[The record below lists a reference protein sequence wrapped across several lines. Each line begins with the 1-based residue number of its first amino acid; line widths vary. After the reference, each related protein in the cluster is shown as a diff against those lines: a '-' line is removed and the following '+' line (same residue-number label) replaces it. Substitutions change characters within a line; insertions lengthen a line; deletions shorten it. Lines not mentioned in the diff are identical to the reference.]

1 MADNTGEEHLENPP
15 DTQSKNLP
23 DENIHTK
30 NSDTISQNQETE
42 NMEVHHHPQL
52 HHQHKKWKEYLLES
66 LMIFVA
72 VTLGFFAEQ
81 LREHY
86 IEINTEKEYVESLY
100 NDLKTDSLTIQLR
113 IEEKKWIENKFDSV
127 ETMLASNDISNNNEF
142 IYYVEKYL
150 EFNEVFTSQDV
161 TYQQLKSS
169 GGFRFLKNIELYKK
183 LSDYYNLYSR
193 YQEIDGKFGMREG
206 INETMALE
214 SKIFDAKDLASL
226 GNEKSSKNIYEFAL
240 RPEGKKFKPIKR
252 NKENLNLL
260 YMKIDNANDRIKVSN
275 VFLGWLK
282 IKAVELINE
291 LKKEYNLE

>member
-1 MADNTGEEHLENPP
+1 MADNLDNTSN
-15 DTQSKNLP
+15 TQSENLL
-23 DENIHTK
+23 DEITP
-30 NSDTISQNQETE
+30 IIIPEQETK

-52 HHQHKKWKEYLLES
+52 HHQHKTWKEYLLES
-66 LMIFVA
+66 LMIFIA

-86 IEINTEKEYVESLY
+86 IEIKTEKEYVESLY
-100 NDLKTDSLTIQLR
+100 NDLKKDSLTIQLR

-127 ETMLASNDISNNNEF
+127 ETMLASNDITNNNGF
-142 IYYVEKYL
+142 IYYVEKYIG
-150 EFNEVFTSQDV
+150 FNEVFTAQDV

-193 YQEIDGKFGMREG
+193 YQEIDGKFGIREG
-206 INETMALE
+206 ITETMALE
-214 SKIFDAKDLASL
+214 SKIFNAKDLASL
-226 GNEKSSKNIYEFAL
+226 GNEKDSKNMYEFAL
-240 RPEGKKFKPIKR
+240 RPEGKKFEPIKG

-260 YMKIDNANDRIKVSN
+260 YLEIDNANDRMKVSN

-291 LKKEYNLE
+291 LKKEYHLE

>member
-1 MADNTGEEHLENPP
+1 MADDLDDVNLENPTNTP
-15 DTQSKNLP
+15 AEDLLDRITPVNEIQTVIP
-23 DENIHTK
+23 E
-30 NSDTISQNQETE
+30 QETK

-86 IEINTEKEYVESLY
+86 VEINTEKEYVESLY

-193 YQEIDGKFGMREG
+193 YQEIDGKFGIREG
-206 INETMALE
+206 ITETMALE
-214 SKIFDAKDLASL
+214 SKIFNAKDLASL
-226 GNEKSSKNIYEFAL
+226 GNEKDSKNMYEFAL
-240 RPEGKKFKPIKR
+240 RPEGKKFEPIKR
-252 NKENLNLL
+252 NKEDLNLL
-260 YMKIDNANDRIKVSN
+260 YMEIDNANDRMKVSN

-282 IKAVELINE
+282 IKAAELIDE
-291 LKKEYNLE
+291 LKKEYHLE